1 VRRAAA
7 DVQPYAGTRLTA
19 MGARPHIA
27 AVLEDAVTARVT
39 GFLQSRGWQ
48 ERIIAYTGYG
58 TPGQAR
64 VFARVVLRRPED
76 HEEEASAETTA
87 TEEQLDEAQATGSQR
102 GWRAFIT
109 SAVPDAPLHL
119 KLGAA
124 EMDVVTDRG
133 GYIDAVITG
142 HGLEPGW
149 HEVQITARNGW
160 SVTAEVRVTDP
171 DVGLGIVSDI
181 DDTVM
186 VTHLPRLMIAAW
198 NTFVRSEQAREVV
211 PGMAAMLRSLQAE
224 QPGTPVFYL
233 STGAWNTAPTLAR
246 FLKRHDFPAGP
257 LLLTDWGPTN
267 SGWFRSGRQHKRDQL
282 ERLVTEFPRLRWIL
296 VGDDGQHDPMIYG
309 DFAQE
314 HPDRTEVVAIR
325 RLTTAQ
331 QVLSHGLPLATDE
344 LLGKRQGAV
353 PMVKAP
359 DGYTLHGVVQNAR
372 AALRRVRSSSA

>member
-1 VRRAAA
+1 
-7 DVQPYAGTRLTA
+7 
-19 MGARPHIA
+19 MGSRPHIA
-27 AVLEDAVTARVT
+27 AVLEDAVSARVT
-39 GFLQSRGWQ
+39 ALLQARGWQ

-58 TPGQAR
+58 TPGMAR

-87 TEEQLDEAQATGSQR
+87 TEAQLDEAQATGSQR

-109 SAVPDAPLHL
+109 SAVAGAELHL
-119 KLGAA
+119 KLGAT

-133 GYIDAVITG
+133 GYIDTVVTG

-149 HEVQITARNGW
+149 HQVQMTARNGW
-160 SVTAEVRVTDP
+160 SVSAEVIIVDP
-171 DVGLGIVSDI
+171 QAHLGIVSDI

-198 NTFVRSEQAREVV
+198 NTFVRSEQARQVV
-211 PGMAAMLRSLQAE
+211 PGMAAMLRALQAE
-224 QPGTPVFYL
+224 APGTPVFYL

-246 FLKRHDFPAGP
+246 FLKRNDYPAGP

-267 SGWFRSGRQHKRDQL
+267 TGWFRSGRQHKRDQL
-282 ERLVTEFPRLRWIL
+282 ARLVDEFPHLRWIL

-309 DFAQE
+309 EFAEE
-314 HPDRTEVVAIR
+314 HPDRVEVVAIR
-325 RLTTAQ
+325 RLTPAQ

-344 LLGKRQGAV
+344 LLGKRAGGV

-359 DGYTLHGVVQNAR
+359 DGFTLHGMVQHAR
-372 AALRRVRSSSA
+372 TSLRRVGGDRA